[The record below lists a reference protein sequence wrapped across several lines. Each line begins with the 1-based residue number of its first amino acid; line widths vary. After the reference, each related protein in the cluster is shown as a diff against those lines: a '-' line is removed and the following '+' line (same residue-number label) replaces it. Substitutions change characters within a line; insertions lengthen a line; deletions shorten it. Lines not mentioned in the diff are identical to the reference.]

1 MERMIDPLELDRQL
15 CFALAATS
23 REVVRLYRPSL
34 DPLGLTHP
42 QYLVML
48 ALWEQSPLRLR
59 EIADRLHLE
68 PATVSPL
75 VGRLESAGLVTR
87 RRSAADERA
96 VDIELT
102 ADGEQLR
109 ERALAVPGEV
119 VARLGYPVERL
130 ERLRDELTSLL
141 EAAHRVG

>member
-1 MERMIDPLELDRQL
+1 MTDPLELDRQL

-42 QYLVML
+42 QYLVLL
-48 ALWEQSPLRLR
+48 ALWERSPQRLR
-59 EIADRLHLE
+59 EIAARLHLE

-75 VGRLESAGLVTR
+75 IGRLEASGLVTR
-87 RRSAADERA
+87 SRSASDERA
-96 VDIELT
+96 VDIALT
-102 ADGEQLR
+102 DDGLALR

-119 VARLGYPVERL
+119 VARLGYSVDRL

-141 EAAHRVG
+141 DAAHRVN

>member
-1 MERMIDPLELDRQL
+1 MTDPLELDRQL

-34 DPLGLTHP
+34 EPLGLTHP

-68 PATVSPL
+68 PATASPL
-75 VGRLESAGLVTR
+75 IGRLEALGLLTR
-87 RRSAADERA
+87 RRSTADERA
-96 VDIELT
+96 VDIALT
-102 ADGEQLR
+102 TDGEALR

-119 VARLGYPVERL
+119 VERLGYPVERL
-130 ERLRDELTSLL
+130 ERLRDELTALL
-141 EAAHRVG
+141 DAAHRVG

>member
-1 MERMIDPLELDRQL
+1 MTDPLELDRQL

-34 DPLGLTHP
+34 EPLGLTHP

-48 ALWEQSPLRLR
+48 ALWEESPLRLR

-68 PATVSPL
+68 PATASPL
-75 VGRLESAGLVTR
+75 VGRLESLGLVTR
-87 RRSAADERA
+87 RRSTADERA
-96 VDIELT
+96 VDIALT
-102 ADGEQLR
+102 ADGDALR

-119 VARLGYPVERL
+119 VARLGYPIERL
-130 ERLRDELTSLL
+130 ERLRDELTALL
-141 EAAHRVG
+141 DAAHRAG

>member
-1 MERMIDPLELDRQL
+1 MIDPLELDRQL

-34 DPLGLTHP
+34 EPLGLTHP
-42 QYLVML
+42 QYLVLL
-48 ALWEQSPLRLR
+48 ALWERSPLRLR
-59 EIADRLHLE
+59 EIAARLYLE

-75 VGRLESAGLVTR
+75 IGRLEAAGLVTR
-87 RRSAADERA
+87 SRSASDERA
-96 VDIELT
+96 VDIALT
-102 ADGEQLR
+102 EDGVALR

-119 VARLGYPVERL
+119 VGRLGYSIERL

-141 EAAHRVG
+141 DAAHRVG

>member
-1 MERMIDPLELDRQL
+1 MIDPLELDRQL

-34 DPLGLTHP
+34 DPMGLTHP

-48 ALWEQSPLRLR
+48 AIWERSPQRLK
-59 EIADRLHLE
+59 EIADRLYLE

-75 VGRLESAGLVTR
+75 VGRLEAAGFVTR
-87 RRSAADERA
+87 ARSATDERA
-96 VDIELT
+96 VDIALT
-102 ADGEQLR
+102 DAGVALR

-119 VARLGYPVERL
+119 VGRLGYSVDRL

-141 EAAHRVG
+141 EAAHHVN

>member
-1 MERMIDPLELDRQL
+1 MDDPLELDRQL

-48 ALWEQSPLRLR
+48 ALWEESPLRLR
-59 EIADRLHLE
+59 EIADRLYLE

-75 VGRLESAGLVTR
+75 VGRLEASGLITR

-96 VDIELT
+96 VDIALT
-102 ADGEQLR
+102 EEGAALR
-109 ERALAVPGEV
+109 ERAIAVPGEV
-119 VARLGYPVERL
+119 VGRLGVPVDHL

-141 EAAHRVG
+141 DAAHRAG